1 MNKEYMII
9 DDTVIVEDENREKRI
24 MENSSNLEEILIQ
37 ENIVETIEN
46 KLKEIEKLEK
56 IDNDARK
63 YNKRWYIPIIV
74 IVLSVN
80 ISLLLMNSIFFNSIL
95 LTEKIGI
102 SLYCL
107 LNFLSFYFGGMLSLI
122 QYKSYKKS
130 KKRLQGYVN
139 EKENLELILKEIQE
153 NLMTL
158 KNSLKQTSIDKK
170 IETKKV
176 DDKEEISQLLSYGS
190 LYYDC
195 GYNEDKYTK
204 YYQKGIL
211 DKKLLGRYTE
221 YGVELIEDYL
231 EDKQTKG
238 KTRVLKK

>member
-1 MNKEYMII
+1 
-9 DDTVIVEDENREKRI
+9 
-24 MENSSNLEEILIQ
+24 
-37 ENIVETIEN
+37 
-46 KLKEIEKLEK
+46 
-56 IDNDARK
+56 
-63 YNKRWYIPIIV
+63 
-74 IVLSVN
+74 
-80 ISLLLMNSIFFNSIL
+80 
-95 LTEKIGI
+95 
-102 SLYCL
+102 
-107 LNFLSFYFGGMLSLI
+107 
-122 QYKSYKKS
+122 
-130 KKRLQGYVN
+130 
-139 EKENLELILKEIQE
+139 
-153 NLMTL
+153 MTL

-195 GYNEDKYTK
+195 GYNENKYIK

-211 DKKLLGRYTE
+211 NKKLLGRYTE

>member
-37 ENIVETIEN
+37 ENKEETIEN
-46 KLKEIEKLEK
+46 RLKEIEELEN
-56 IDNDARK
+56 IVNNEQK
-63 YNKRWYIPIIV
+63 YNKKWYIPV
-74 IVLSVN
+74 IAITLAVN
-80 ISLLLMNSIFFNSIL
+80 ICFMLTNHLFCNGLLLTDKMG
-95 LTEKIGI
+95 IG
-102 SLYCL
+102 LYCL
-107 LNFLSFYFGGMLSLI
+107 TNFLSITLGGMLSLT
-122 QYKSYKKS
+122 QYKSYKNS